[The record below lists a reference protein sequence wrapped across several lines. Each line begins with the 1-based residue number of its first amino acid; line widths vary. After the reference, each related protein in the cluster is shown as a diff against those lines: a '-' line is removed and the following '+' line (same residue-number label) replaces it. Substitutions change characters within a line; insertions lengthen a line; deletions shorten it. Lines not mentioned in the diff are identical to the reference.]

1 MVFCWELSVVLS
13 CSNRIWLFVWVPVD
27 YLLSGF
33 GFKATGSNNPYSD
46 VRGRRGELWRT
57 NSCDVL
63 VTGAPRAEAVR
74 SCRVRQKPACAAAGR
89 GWYTHTRTKHTD
101 IQHQVIKLTGDESDA
116 HEEEDHSKDQ
126 ATNSQGLV
134 IWKEKHSR
142 KRKIKTNYF
151 FRTMNFCEIERLT
164 RMEIFTGWPLGWY
177 FFLTYGIN
185 QWKMPTRPPCSRSEG
200 QDSGENGAHTHR
212 SENHCRSLQKRRER
226 DQTHR
231 AFRGSW
237 SCDSSSSAE
246 VYMTE
251 SFCCDNTHLYHQ
263 PTLLW
268 KKRKHH

>member
-1 MVFCWELSVVLS
+1 MVFCWELSEVLS

-74 SCRVRQKPACAAAGR
+74 SCRARQKPACAAAGR
-89 GWYTHTRTKHTD
+89 GWYTHTHTHTRTKHTD

-142 KRKIKTNYF
+142 KRKKKTTISLEPWTF
-151 FRTMNFCEIERLT
+151 VRLKDWQ
-164 RMEIFTGWPLGWY
+164 GWR
-177 FFLTYGIN
+177 F
-185 QWKMPTRPPCSRSEG
+185 
-200 QDSGENGAHTHR
+200 
-212 SENHCRSLQKRRER
+212 SLV
-226 DQTHR
+226 DLWGDT
-231 AFRGSW
+231 FS
-237 SCDSSSSAE
+237 
-246 VYMTE
+246 
-251 SFCCDNTHLYHQ
+251 
-263 PTLLW
+263 LLMG
-268 KKRKHH
+268 